1 MAKVT
6 DAQIKKAIAATGGNV
21 WEMSKILPIV
31 RKTIYAHID
40 ASPDL
45 QDALREARE
54 EIQDIAES
62 HHIRKV
68 KEGEDHAID
77 RQFRLS
83 PEARRRGWSSRT
95 EISGPDGGPIVVKG
109 YKSVS
114 PDDWDNDESD
124 IAT

>member
-45 QDALREARE
+45 QDALKEARE

-124 IAT
+124 NTP